1 MSVTSN
7 SKDQSRIF
15 LLLLGLLIPAW
26 VLVPNLSPF
35 VTMCCISLSL
45 FGLIKLHTL
54 FEYSTQR
61 TLPPTAD
68 ILAWFFAWPG
78 LNAPRFFTTTD
89 CKAPAAREW
98 LFAFTKTILGGCL
111 FFFVAPAVLSTD
123 ELTAG
128 WIALVGVVFMLH
140 FGSFHLLALYWRIQG
155 RDVRPIMNWPILA
168 TSVSDFWSK
177 RWNLAFRDYAHPF
190 LFKPLARKW
199 SPIAAVLI
207 GYLFSGI
214 VHELAISVPAH
225 GGYGLPTLY
234 FTLQGLAILLERF
247 FALKGGLR
255 GWCWT
260 LIVTTPSALIM
271 FHPPFVRTIV
281 VPLIQTLADL

>member
-1 MSVTSN
+1 MSLTSKLKGR
-7 SKDQSRIF
+7 SSVVLMF
-15 LLLLGLLIPAW
+15 LGLLIPAW

-54 FEYSTQR
+54 LEYSTRQS
-61 TLPPTAD
+61 LPPAAD
-68 ILAWFFAWPG
+68 LLAWFVAWPG

-89 CKAPAAREW
+89 CTAAAPREW
-98 LFAFTKTILGGCL
+98 VFAFAKTIFGGCL
-111 FFFVAPAVLSTD
+111 LFFVAPAVLSTHK
-123 ELTAG
+123 LTAG
-128 WIALVGVVFMLH
+128 WIALAGIVFIFH
-140 FGSFHLLALYWRIQG
+140 FGSFHLLALYWRTQG
-155 RDVRPIMNWPILA
+155 RDVRPIMNAPILA
-168 TSVSDFWSK
+168 TSVSEFWSK

-199 SPIAAVLI
+199 SPKVAVAI
-207 GYLFSGI
+207 GYLFSGV

-225 GGYGLPTLY
+225 GGYGLPTMY

-247 FALKGGLR
+247 AGLKGGLR

-260 LIVTTPSALIM
+260 LIATAPTALLL
-271 FHPPFVRTIV
+271 FHPPFVRTV
-281 VPLIQTLADL
+281 VLPLIQPLADS

>member
-1 MSVTSN
+1 M
-7 SKDQSRIF
+7 
-15 LLLLGLLIPAW
+15 LLGLLIPAW

-35 VTMCCISLSL
+35 ATMYCISLSL

-54 FEYSTQR
+54 IEYATRRS
-61 TLPPTAD
+61 LPPAAD
-68 ILAWFFAWPG
+68 LFAWFVAWPG

-89 CKAPAAREW
+89 CTAAASREW
-98 LFAFTKTILGGCL
+98 VFAFAKTIFGGCL
-111 FFFVAPAVLSTD
+111 LFFAAPALLSTH

-128 WIALVGVVFMLH
+128 WIALAGIAFIFH
-140 FGSFHLLALYWRIQG
+140 FGSFHLLALYWRTQG
-155 RDVRPIMNWPILA
+155 RDVRPIMNAPILA
-168 TSVSDFWSK
+168 TSVSEFWSK

-199 SPIAAVLI
+199 SPKAAVAI
-207 GYLFSGI
+207 GYLFSGV
-214 VHELAISVPAH
+214 VHELAISVPAY

-247 FALKGGLR
+247 AGLKGGLR

-260 LIVTTPSALIM
+260 LIVTAPSALLL
-271 FHPPFVRTIV
+271 FHPRFVRTV
-281 VPLIQTLADL
+281 VLPLVQTLADL